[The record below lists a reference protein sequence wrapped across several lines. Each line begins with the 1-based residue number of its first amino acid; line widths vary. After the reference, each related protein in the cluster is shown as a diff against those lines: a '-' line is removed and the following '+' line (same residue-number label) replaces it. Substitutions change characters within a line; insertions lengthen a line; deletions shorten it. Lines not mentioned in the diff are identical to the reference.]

1 MTDVSSRASRFL
13 WQLCKNCEGQMDESN
28 LEIVVQPELV
38 ERGFDVV
45 VAHDGSEGFAAIFLH
60 GWCGDEA
67 SISTI
72 IFPVVT

>member
-1 MTDVSSRASRFL
+1 
-13 WQLCKNCEGQMDESN
+13 MDESN